1 MITKMDVAMKVML
14 LLLWVCTYSTNSV
27 VRAESRV
34 YRVQW
39 TVDNFNF
46 PRRSINVNDDI
57 IFNWSSDNNLDVW
70 LYPSED
76 CNDDTGAIFIGSS
89 TPTSFLV
96 VEKHANTTLFFTTTK
111 GNHCQ
116 DNGVHVTFDIN
127 PSTSPPPP
135 PLPTPAPLTAS
146 ASMFSFPL
154 LSTLTVG
161 VTLSFLLRH

>member
-1 MITKMDVAMKVML
+1 ML
-14 LLLWVCTYSTNSV
+14 LLLLICSFSTTRLV
-27 VRAESRV
+27 QAQGSRV

-46 PRRSINVNDDI
+46 PRRSINVGDDI

-116 DNGVHVTFDIN
+116 DNGVHVTFDVN

-135 PLPTPAPLTAS
+135 PQPTPAPLTAS
-146 ASMFSFPL
+146 ASTFSFSL